1 MVYRMLQHLYMQTY
15 MVDLGLNSLDRY
27 WSSNDAWAINRLHVH
42 AQMYSLGDKYD
53 LPGLKREAARRFT
66 EDVKFPGDCKSE
78 TLTLLSVVRIVYTT
92 TPDSDRCL
100 RNLLVRQIFER
111 YNTASKHF
119 VAELDKAFEVRQFA
133 RDIIVLHSKRPAID
147 YATLAKQLRLIWHR
161 YVRTPLA
168 ATISSFPTLRAR
180 LQATITHSGWVIC
193 FLLATLLF
201 CNILLRLLEVMTDQF
216 EQRPHSHRCWARPPR
231 EIEDWMWRV
240 WGAVQSENMRAD
252 LVSCT
257 SNNHWVC
264 ALERTKSWRR
274 CTCTHT

>member
-15 MVDLGLNSLDRY
+15 MVDLGLDGLDRY
-27 WSSNDAWAINRLHVH
+27 WSLLHVH

-66 EDVKFPGDCKSE
+66 EDVKIPADCKSE
-78 TLTLLSVVRIVYTT
+78 TLTLLSIVPIVYTT
-92 TPDSDRCL
+92 TPDSDRGL

-119 VAELDKAFEVRQFA
+119 VEELDKALEVRHFA

-147 YATLAKQLRLIWHR
+147 YATLAKQLHLIWNR

-168 ATISSFPTLRAR
+168 ATISSFPNSAALRAS

-201 CNILLRLLEVMTDQF
+201 CYVLFGHVEVMTGVWRLVQP
-216 EQRPHSHRCWARPPR
+216 EQMTSSKLIFTSTRSF
-231 EIEDWMWRV
+231 
-240 WGAVQSENMRAD
+240 GD
-252 LVSCT
+252 LGNSVSCK
-257 SNNHWVC
+257 SNNDLMCV
-264 ALERTKSWRR
+264 LERTESWTE
-274 CTCTHT
+274 CTCTRI